1 MEILPTRAPSS
12 MKNSGT
18 KLPNMKHFLH
28 YFALDKSVLK
38 PKAFHVFQ
46 TQSKN
51 MKPRFSPVIIV
62 FGCALTACL
71 AEDITTLDGQKYP
84 DVRDVALK
92 NDGLFF
98 VTGAGDSLKG
108 VTVPF
113 SNLPD
118 TIKEKYHCDPFEIGM
133 TFARQNQ
140 IVNLNKNLAYSLDNL
155 EAAKKKAQA
164 EKKMLGFIMEWD
176 SMLVPAHPMKRGSQS
191 GLAHF
196 YDVFKDGLVLVFVRH
211 ENELGKVPAAASR
224 GLSGPEEGGFAPNM
238 AVVTADCSQ
247 FVCEIP
253 FGGKDSDGQIREQI
267 FREKIAVIRKFAKER
282 DASK

>member
-1 MEILPTRAPSS
+1 
-12 MKNSGT
+12 
-18 KLPNMKHFLH
+18 
-28 YFALDKSVLK
+28 
-38 PKAFHVFQ
+38 
-46 TQSKN
+46 
-51 MKPRFSPVIIV
+51 MKPPLLPIIIA
-62 FGCALTACL
+62 FGCSLTTCL

-92 NDGLFF
+92 HDGLFF

-118 TIKEKYHCDPFEIGM
+118 AIKEKYHCDPFEIGM

-140 IVNLNKNLAYSLDNL
+140 IVYLNKNLAFSLDNL

-176 SMLVPAHPMKRGSQS
+176 SMLVPAHPMQRGSQS

-196 YDVFKDGLVLVFVRH
+196 YDVFNDGLVLVFVRH

-253 FGGKDSDGQIREQI
+253 FGGKDSNGQIREQI
-267 FREKIAVIRKFAKER
+267 FRQKIAVIKKFAKEHI
-282 DASK
+282 ASQ